1 MTIIVS
7 YNELSIANYFI
18 AKETYFWYKIYSV
31 ETFRDWLLNE
41 LKKRGWSQSELAK
54 RAGLAPSTISNILN
68 ANKGLGEV
76 SLSAIAKALNVPTEI
91 VFRAAGFLPKAHIMT
106 EQKEEILYLFDKL
119 SEQEKKDAIRYL
131 RFLIDAQEKN

>member
-1 MTIIVS
+1 M
-7 YNELSIANYFI
+7 F

-54 RAGLAPSTISNILN
+54 RAGLAPSTISNIFN